1 MLESDY
7 LYWKDASLNTLDYVV
22 SKRCICQ
29 YIVDIVRTD
38 FIITASVDGHVK
50 FWKKQEEGIEFV
62 KHFRA
67 HLGTDNKTVTQNKT
81 YCECL

>member
-1 MLESDY
+1 MVKTFSFKGIKIKKILKIEQKNS
-7 LYWKDASLNTLDYVV
+7 S
-22 SKRCICQ
+22 
-29 YIVDIVRTD
+29 D

-67 HLGTDNKTVTQNKT
+67 HLG
-81 YCECL
+81 